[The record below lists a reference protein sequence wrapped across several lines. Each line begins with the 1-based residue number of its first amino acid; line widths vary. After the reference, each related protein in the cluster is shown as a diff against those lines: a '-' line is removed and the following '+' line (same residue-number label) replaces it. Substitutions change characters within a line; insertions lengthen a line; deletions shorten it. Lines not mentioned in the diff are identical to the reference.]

1 MQKFIC
7 YFDGACEPMNP
18 GGNMGIGACVFK
30 GERFPEND
38 ACFEHSNF
46 VPASPKNSNNVAE
59 YMAFE
64 KLLDWTKENVKG
76 ATGELKPLVHI
87 YGDSKLV
94 IYQMLGA
101 WKIKGGLYVP
111 FAQSCRDKLNGLR
124 MNNITIQLGWI
135 PRDMNSLADRLSKKL
150 MVVNGVEFRLQKQD
164 KTEEILSEW
173 KKDALKD
180 ENGNSIITPSYIHA
194 RPKQ

>member
-18 GGNMGIGACVFK
+18 GGNMGIGACIFN
-30 GERFPEND
+30 GETLDENV
-38 ACFEHSNF
+38 CFAHANY

-59 YMAFE
+59 YMAFISVCEWLE
-64 KLLDWTKENVKG
+64 KNAPAGSDVI
-76 ATGELKPLVHI
+76 I

-94 IYQMLGA
+94 ICQMSGT
-101 WKIKGGLYVP
+101 WQIKFGLYVP
-111 FAQSCRDKLNGLR
+111 FAKRGLSWVDLLRKTYGLNLR
-124 MNNITIQLGWI
+124 LQWV
-135 PRDMNSLADRLSKKL
+135 PRAMNSHADRLSKKK
-150 MVVNGVEFRLQKQD
+150 MIENGVEFRLQKQD

-173 KKDALKD
+173 KKDAPKD